1 MFDRLLSGDYMPHG
15 HCYLWYPEILWTHV
29 IADTVTAAAYYSIP
43 ISIVLFVR
51 KRKDIEFRAVP
62 ILFSAF
68 IFLCGSTHL
77 FAIFTIW
84 NGYYGWQGLLKAV
97 TAIVSIATAVFVWR
111 LLPVALS
118 IPSRSELERE
128 VEAAT
133 SELQNNNDLL
143 ERANSDIR
151 NFVTA
156 ATHDLKEPMRTVV
169 SYCELLREDVGD
181 NLSEDAQEDLRHILA
196 GARRMQL
203 MVDDLLTLSTT
214 GRREMRRDLI
224 SLDQCIDQVLDSLKP
239 KLEGTGTRVE
249 RVPMPVVQGDGMM
262 LEQIYLNLVT
272 NAIKYANPESSPV
285 IRFTMDTTDDGERI
299 FGVMDNGVGIDAA
312 YREKIFQPFAR
323 LHGREHSEGSGI
335 GLAVCRRAIERHKGE
350 IWVEEAPEGGAHFRF
365 TLWTGVQQR
374 DDDNAEVSSAAVYS
388 GH

>member
-29 IADTVTAAAYYSIP
+29 VADTVTAAAYYSIP

-84 NGYYGWQGLLKAV
+84 NGYYGWQGLLKAL
-97 TAIVSIATAVFVWR
+97 TAIVSIATAIFVWR
-111 LLPVALS
+111 LLPLAIS
-118 IPSRSELERE
+118 IPSRHELERE

-133 SELQNNNDLL
+133 SELRDNNDLL
-143 ERANSDIR
+143 EQANSDIR
-151 NFVTA
+151 NFLTA

-169 SYCELLREDVGD
+169 SYCELLREDVGED
-181 NLSEDAQEDLRHILA
+181 LNEDAREDLHHILS
-196 GARRMQL
+196 GARRMQT
-203 MVDDLLTLSTT
+203 MVDDLLELSVT
-214 GRREMRRDLI
+214 GRRELRHGVV
-224 SLDQCIDQVLDSLKP
+224 SLDQCIDQVLESLGP
-239 KLEGTGTRVE
+239 RLEASGARVE
-249 RVPMPVVQGDGMM
+249 RDTLPRVQGDGAM

-272 NAIKYANPESSPV
+272 NAIKYAEPARPLV
-285 IRFTMDTTDDGERI
+285 IRFTVETTADGERV
-299 FGVMDNGVGIDAA
+299 FGVMDNGAGVPAE

-335 GLAVCRRAIERHKGE
+335 GLAVCRRAVERHRGDM
-350 IWVEEAPEGGAHFRF
+350 WVEETPGGGAHFRF
-365 TLWTGVQQR
+365 RLWSDARQG
-374 DDDNAEVSSAAVYS
+374 DGNSAEVPTAAVYS
-388 GH
+388 GR